1 MTDDKEEKL
10 AFEHRIMMAG
20 RGRGALL
27 ATPDRGF
34 QFMGPEYASTGR
46 GGLLRL
52 SVDARPDVGCSPITK
67 SGNPEYTKHDSGL
80 PSDMSNLVRQIGSE
94 IGEAIRDSLLQTRHS
109 SLSPSGC
116 LGESSNVS
124 DTKMSNATIIDASKL
139 NLILKSEI
147 TAPPYYRGDGTD
159 KCSMME
165 WEELMRVYL
174 NKKEVVNS
182 ERVEEV
188 TNRLMGR
195 ARDIIKVWLSNR
207 MVTPTVDAVFTV
219 LRHHFS
225 DSSSS
230 GMPLADFYSVRP
242 YSNES
247 PLDYWIRL
255 NKAAEV
261 AEQGLR
267 EEGRTLE
274 NRSRELA
281 VMFIRHCPDKEL
293 SLVFKSKPTQSWTAS
308 EVQERL
314 DEMLR
319 EQKAT
324 KRVVCQQTAKV
335 LEPIDDSTPLSHRS
349 ETATP
354 ATDNG
359 ALDKVLTMLE
369 KALVCNAQS
378 MRGGW
383 SKNPN
388 RQSRECRVCT
398 SKDHSTTAHCK
409 MYNLCFKCFSSGHM
423 SFNCEKTVPRE
434 TTGRRGDDEP
444 QGN

>member
-1 MTDDKEEKL
+1 MTDDKEERFT
-10 AFEHRIMMAG
+10 FEQNMMAG

-27 ATPDRGF
+27 TTPDRGF

-46 GGLLRL
+46 GGMLRL
-52 SVDARPDVGCSPITK
+52 SDARLDIRCSPITK
-67 SGNPEYTKHDSGL
+67 PGSPECTKHESGL
-80 PSDMSNLVRQIGSE
+80 SNDMSNLIRQIGSE

-109 SLSPSGC
+109 SLTSSGC
-116 LGESSNVS
+116 FGENTNIS
-124 DTKMSNATIIDASKL
+124 DTKMPNATIIDASKL
-139 NLILKSEI
+139 NLVLKSEI

-174 NKKEVVNS
+174 YKKEVVDS
-182 ERVEEV
+182 ERVEEIM
-188 TNRLMGR
+188 NRLMGR

-207 MVTPTVDAVFTV
+207 IITPTVDAVFTV

-225 DSSSS
+225 DSSST
-230 GMPLADFYSVRP
+230 GLPLADFYSVKP
-242 YSNES
+242 YCNES
-247 PLDYWIRL
+247 SLDYWIRL

-261 AEQGLR
+261 AEQSLK

-293 SLVFKSKPTQSWTAS
+293 SFVFKSKPAQSWTAS

-319 EQKAT
+319 EQKVT
-324 KRVVCQQTAKV
+324 KRVACQQTVKV
-335 LEPIDDSTPLSHRS
+335 LEPIDDPTSLSPHRS

-354 ATDNG
+354 ATDNST
-359 ALDKVLTMLE
+359 LDKVLTMLE

-378 MRGGW
+378 VRGGW
-383 SKNPN
+383 PKNSYK
-388 RQSRECRVCT
+388 QSRECRVCT

-423 SFNCEKTVPRE
+423 SFNCEKIVPRE
-434 TTGRRGDDEP
+434 NAGRQGVDAP

>member
-1 MTDDKEEKL
+1 
-10 AFEHRIMMAG
+10 MMAG
-20 RGRGALL
+20 RGRGVLM
-27 ATPDRGF
+27 ATPDRDS
-34 QFMGPEYASTGR
+34 QFMGPEYTSTGR
-46 GGLLRL
+46 GKAVRS
-52 SVDARPDVGCSPITK
+52 SVDTRPDMCCSPIAK
-67 SGNPEYTKHDSGL
+67 PVKPEYTNVESGL
-80 PSDMSNLVRQIGSE
+80 TNEMSDLVRQIGSE
-94 IGEAIRDSLLQTRHS
+94 IGEAIRDTLLQTGRS
-109 SLSPSGC
+109 SLTSSGRFADAAN
-116 LGESSNVS
+116 SF
-124 DTKMSNATIIDASKL
+124 DTKVSNATIIDASKL
-139 NLILKSEI
+139 NLVLKSEVSS
-147 TAPPYYRGDGTD
+147 PPYYRGDGTD

-174 NKKEVVNS
+174 NKKEVADS
-182 ERVEEV
+182 DRVEEV
-188 TNRLMGR
+188 MNRLMGR
-195 ARDIIKVWLSNR
+195 ARDIIKVCLSNR
-207 MVTPTVDAVFTV
+207 LVTPTVDAVFTV

-230 GMPLADFYSVRP
+230 GMPLADFYSVKP

-261 AEQGLR
+261 AERSLR

-274 NRSRELA
+274 NRSKELA

-293 SLVFKSKPTQSWTAS
+293 SLVFKSKSAQSWTAS

-314 DEMLR
+314 DEILR

-324 KRVVCQQTAKV
+324 KRVTCQQTAKV
-335 LEPIDDSTPLSHRS
+335 FEPNRESSSVSSSQS

-354 ATDNG
+354 VTDNST
-359 ALDKVLTMLE
+359 LDKVLTMLE
-369 KALVCNAQS
+369 KALVCNTQS
-378 MRGGW
+378 VRGGW

-388 RQSRECRVCT
+388 KQGRECRVCG

-409 MYNLCFKCFSSGHM
+409 MYNLCFKCFLSGHR
-423 SFNCEKTVPRE
+423 SFNCEMTGPRE
-434 TTGRRGDDEP
+434 GTGRRGDDAP

>member
-1 MTDDKEEKL
+1 
-10 AFEHRIMMAG
+10 
-20 RGRGALL
+20 
-27 ATPDRGF
+27 
-34 QFMGPEYASTGR
+34 
-46 GGLLRL
+46 
-52 SVDARPDVGCSPITK
+52 
-67 SGNPEYTKHDSGL
+67 
-80 PSDMSNLVRQIGSE
+80 
-94 IGEAIRDSLLQTRHS
+94 
-109 SLSPSGC
+109 
-116 LGESSNVS
+116 
-124 DTKMSNATIIDASKL
+124 
-139 NLILKSEI
+139 
-147 TAPPYYRGDGTD
+147 
-159 KCSMME
+159 ME

-174 NKKEVVNS
+174 NKKEVVDS

-188 TNRLMGR
+188 MNRLMGR

-230 GMPLADFYSVRP
+230 GMPLADFYSVKP
-242 YSNES
+242 YPNES
-247 PLDYWIRL
+247 SLDYWIRL

-261 AEQGLR
+261 AEQSLR

-293 SLVFKSKPTQSWTAS
+293 SLVFKSKSAQSWTAS

-324 KRVVCQQTAKV
+324 RRVACQQAAKV
-335 LEPIDDSTPLSHRS
+335 IEPVDNSPSLSPHRL
-349 ETATP
+349 ETAMP

-378 MRGGW
+378 VRGGW

-388 RQSRECRVCT
+388 RQRRECRVCT

-409 MYNLCFKCFSSGHM
+409 MYNLCFKCFSSEHM
-423 SFNCEKTVPRE
+423 SFNCEESCAQGKTLADDEMMYRRE
-434 TTGRRGDDEP
+434 TREPPLGGGRCGAK
-444 QGN
+444 